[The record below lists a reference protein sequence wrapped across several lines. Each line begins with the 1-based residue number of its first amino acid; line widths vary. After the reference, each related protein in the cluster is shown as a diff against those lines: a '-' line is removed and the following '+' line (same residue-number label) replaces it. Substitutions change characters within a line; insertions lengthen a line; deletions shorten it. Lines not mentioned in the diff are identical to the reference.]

1 MLLVMGNTNV
11 SLILLLG
18 KLHLGDNPRKGKA
31 KNYPLHVNNG
41 KKSKCAIAAK
51 LCVFFL
57 IFFSFSWWIVKQ
69 IFLAVKGSCYI
80 CINQSNMEL
89 IISEKTI

>member
-57 IFFSFSWWIVKQ
+57 IFFLLV
-69 IFLAVKGSCYI
+69 G
-80 CINQSNMEL
+80 EL
-89 IISEKTI
+89 LSKFF